1 MSKKNNKK
9 RKNSGESP
17 GRKTISAG
25 QIKES
30 VLHLF
35 RQQSGKPWSIRQMI
49 QTLGV
54 RDKKSKNLVS
64 EVAFRL
70 EDEGIISR
78 NRDGRF
84 VSQQM
89 PSALVGVVDHVNSRF
104 AYIICAELDDDVY
117 VKTDD
122 LEFAVDGDTVKFELS
137 GKFHGKKHRE
147 GRVTEIVQ
155 RKKDEFV
162 GKLQLSK
169 RFAFVIPDNR
179 KIHNDIFVYPEH
191 INNATTNDKVI
202 VKIDRWHDR
211 TNKSPVGKVVR
222 VLGKAGENEAEIH
235 SIMAE
240 FDLPFTFPEEVISE
254 SDKISETIPE
264 KEIAARKDFRGV
276 TTFTIDPE
284 DAKDFDDALSIKFLE
299 NGNYE
304 IGVHIADVTHYVK
317 EETILEKEAY
327 TRATSVYLVDRTVP
341 MLPEKLSNA
350 LCSLRPNEDKLTFSA
365 VFEME
370 NSGKIVNEWFG
381 RTVIHSDR
389 RFSYEEAQAVIEA
402 GVGDY
407 CKELK
412 IFNDLAKLLKNKR
425 YKNGAINFETI
436 EVKFKL
442 DEQGKPLGIVP
453 KIRKDAHKLIEEFM
467 LLANKRV
474 AEFIFGQ
481 KTESGRKTFVY
492 RTHDSPN
499 EEKLHN
505 FTLFAKKFGH
515 KIDLTDENLSST
527 LNKLIDEI
535 EGKPEQNVLTS
546 LAIRSMA
553 KAKYTTAANGHF
565 GLAFPHYSHFTSP
578 IRRYPDMMVHRLLA
592 HYLKGGKSVEQDKYE
607 PMCVHSS
614 DMEKRAADAERASIK
629 YKQVEFMSMA
639 ADKVFDGIVAG
650 VTEWGIYVEIIE
662 TKCEGMVRLADL
674 NDDFY
679 EFDEQNYRIIGRNN
693 KRMITLGD
701 EVKVKVTNTD
711 IDRRTIDLEFANEK

>member
-25 QIKES
+25 QVKES

-191 INNATTNDKVI
+191 INNATTHDKVI

-264 KEIAARKDFRGV
+264 KEIAARRDFRGI

-284 DAKDFDDALSIKFLE
+284 
-299 NGNYE
+299 
-304 IGVHIADVTHYVK
+304 
-317 EETILEKEAY
+317 
-327 TRATSVYLVDRTVP
+327 
-341 MLPEKLSNA
+341 
-350 LCSLRPNEDKLTFSA
+350 
-365 VFEME
+365 
-370 NSGKIVNEWFG
+370 
-381 RTVIHSDR
+381 
-389 RFSYEEAQAVIEA
+389 
-402 GVGDY
+402 
-407 CKELK
+407 
-412 IFNDLAKLLKNKR
+412 
-425 YKNGAINFETI
+425 
-436 EVKFKL
+436 
-442 DEQGKPLGIVP
+442 
-453 KIRKDAHKLIEEFM
+453 
-467 LLANKRV
+467 
-474 AEFIFGQ
+474 
-481 KTESGRKTFVY
+481 
-492 RTHDSPN
+492 
-499 EEKLHN
+499 
-505 FTLFAKKFGH
+505 
-515 KIDLTDENLSST
+515 
-527 LNKLIDEI
+527 
-535 EGKPEQNVLTS
+535 
-546 LAIRSMA
+546 
-553 KAKYTTAANGHF
+553 
-565 GLAFPHYSHFTSP
+565 
-578 IRRYPDMMVHRLLA
+578 
-592 HYLKGGKSVEQDKYE
+592 
-607 PMCVHSS
+607 
-614 DMEKRAADAERASIK
+614 
-629 YKQVEFMSMA
+629 
-639 ADKVFDGIVAG
+639 
-650 VTEWGIYVEIIE
+650 
-662 TKCEGMVRLADL
+662 
-674 NDDFY
+674 
-679 EFDEQNYRIIGRNN
+679 
-693 KRMITLGD
+693 
-701 EVKVKVTNTD
+701 
-711 IDRRTIDLEFANEK
+711 